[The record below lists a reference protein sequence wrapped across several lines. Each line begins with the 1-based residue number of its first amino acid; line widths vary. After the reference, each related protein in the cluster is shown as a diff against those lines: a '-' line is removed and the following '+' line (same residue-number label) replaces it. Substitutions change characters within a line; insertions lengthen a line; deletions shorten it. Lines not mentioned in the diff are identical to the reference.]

1 MPKMSQIAMMPEEAV
16 YLHLNI
22 LGPSLYKDM
31 PIPEINK
38 FMSIGEARRYL
49 EELCIKNEEAKSKLG
64 SISEGVSD

>member
-1 MPKMSQIAMMPEEAV
+1 MMPEEAV

-64 SISEGVSD
+64 SISEGVSE